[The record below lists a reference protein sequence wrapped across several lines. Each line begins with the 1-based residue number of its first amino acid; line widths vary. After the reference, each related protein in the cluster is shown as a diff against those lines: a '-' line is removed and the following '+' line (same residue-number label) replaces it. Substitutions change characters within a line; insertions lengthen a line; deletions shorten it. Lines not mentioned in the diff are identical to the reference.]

1 MNYKRKGEFIELP
14 DRTRLHMFPAEEL
27 GFEPNYSRELEV
39 LYEDDFC
46 MVVHKPA
53 GLKVHPTDRKSEQ
66 PDTDTLANVVAAYYQ
81 STGQQVAVRHVH
93 RLDTDTTGPV
103 LYAKCKTALMKLD
116 EAMREKAID
125 RTYLAIAEGVFAKKK
140 GFIKQPIGKDR
151 HHKQRRRVSST
162 GQYALTNYVVLD
174 QYEDTALIELS
185 LETGRTHQIR
195 VHLSFLG
202 HPLLGDTLYGGKTQ
216 EGLVTRQALH
226 GVQLTFAHPFSG
238 ERIVVQDPIPE
249 DFQSWM
255 HGPIPPSYT

>member
-1 MNYKRKGEFIELP
+1 MNYKRKGEYIELP
-14 DRTRLHMFPAEEL
+14 DRTRLHMFPAEEI
-27 GFEPNYSRELEV
+27 GFAPNYTRELVV
-39 LYEDDFC
+39 LHEDDFC

-53 GLKVHPTDRKSEQ
+53 GLKVHPTDMKSEQ
-66 PDTDTLANVVAAYYQ
+66 PDTDTLANVVSAYYE

-103 LYAKCKTALMKLD
+103 LYAKCKTALTKLD

-162 GQYALTNYVVLD
+162 GQYAFTNYVVLD
-174 QYEDTALIELS
+174 QYEDTALVELS

-195 VHLSFLG
+195 VHMSYLG
-202 HPLLGDTLYGGKTQ
+202 HPLLGDTLYGGKTRD
-216 EGLVTRQALH
+216 GRVSRQALH
-226 GVQLTFAHPFSG
+226 GIQLTFEHPFSG

-255 HGPIPPSYT
+255 HGPVPPSYT

>member
-1 MNYKRKGEFIELP
+1 MNYKRKGEYIELS

-27 GFEPNYSRELEV
+27 GFEPNYGRAITV

-53 GLKVHPTDRKSEQ
+53 GLKVHPTDMKA
-66 PDTDTLANVVAAYYQ
+66 DTDTLANLVAAYYE

-103 LYAKCKTALMKLD
+103 LYAKCKTALTILD

-125 RTYLAIAEGVFAKKK
+125 RTYLAIVEGVMAKKK
-140 GFIKQPIGKDR
+140 GLIKQPIGKDR
-151 HHKQRRRVSST
+151 HHKQRRRVSPT
-162 GQYALTNYVVLD
+162 GQYALTHYQVLD
-174 QYEDTALIELS
+174 QYVDSALVELS

-195 VHLSFLG
+195 VHMSYLG
-202 HPLLGDTLYGGKTQ
+202 HPLLGDTLYGGKTHD
-216 EGLVTRQALH
+216 GLVTRQALH

-238 ERIVVQDPIPE
+238 EQLVVHDPIPE